1 MATLS
6 FEGDTHQEIVRQV
19 RRWLESAEEKAAPDG
34 EADEAP
40 AAVRAV
46 ADAVERVSE
55 LARDALTVVAERA
68 PEPVARN
75 DVVKALTRM
84 GYEATATTRRAVVGA
99 LDALSDGD
107 ADVVKR
113 VQKARHDVLYEM
125 ESAAAKQVLRALRG
139 R

>member
-19 RRWLESAEEKAAPDG
+19 RRWLESAEGKAAPDG